1 MIHSIIKNKPTRLFI
16 VLGGFFITNAL
27 LAEIIGSKLFSL
39 EKTLGLDPFNVH
51 ILGNSFS
58 FNLTAGVLLWP
69 VVFIMTDIINEY
81 YGPKG
86 VRFLSLFT
94 IVLIVYSFLMFSGAI
109 ALYPAD
115 FWAKNYFKGVPDS
128 NLAFAG
134 IFGQSQSIIVA
145 SLIAFLLGQLL
156 DVFIFQKIK
165 ESTGEK
171 GIWLRATGSTLVSQ
185 FIDSFVVL
193 FVAFYIAPRLSGK
206 IQPWSFSQVM
216 TICIGNYLYKF
227 IVAVVLTPVIYLIHN
242 WIERYLGHETASKM
256 KLEAMQNTLPATLT
270 PTPSKTT

>member
-1 MIHSIIKNKPTRLFI
+1 M
-16 VLGGFFITNAL
+16 
-27 LAEIIGSKLFSL
+27 GSKLFSL
-39 EKTLGLDPFNVH
+39 ERTLGLEPFNFL

-94 IVLIVYSFLMFSGAI
+94 IVLIVYSFVMLSGAI
-109 ALYPAD
+109 GLYPAD
-115 FWAKNYFKGVPDS
+115 FWAKNYYQGVPDS
-128 NLAFAG
+128 NLAFSG
-134 IFGQSQSIIVA
+134 IFGQSQSIIIA
-145 SLIAFLLGQLL
+145 SLIAFLLGQML
-156 DVFIFQKIK
+156 DVFIFHKIK

-193 FVAFYIAPRLSGK
+193 FIAFYIAPRFSGR
-206 IQPWSFSQVM
+206 IQPWAFSQVM

-227 IVAVVLTPVIYLIHN
+227 IVAVILTPVIYLIHG
-242 WIERYLGHETASKM
+242 WIEKYLGHETAKKM
-256 KLEAMQNTLPATLT
+256 KLEAMHNTQSATLT
-270 PTPSKTT
+270 PTP